1 LIADDIDD
9 TGVDDF
15 TTLFAGN
22 QFLSGDQ
29 FSRVQVSGTI
39 RLVVRNEIRRKI

>member
-9 TGVDDF
+9 ICIDDF
-15 TTLFAGN
+15 TTLFAGD

-29 FSRVQVSGTI
+29 FSRVQMSGTI
-39 RLVVRNEIRRKI
+39 RLVVRNEIRRQI